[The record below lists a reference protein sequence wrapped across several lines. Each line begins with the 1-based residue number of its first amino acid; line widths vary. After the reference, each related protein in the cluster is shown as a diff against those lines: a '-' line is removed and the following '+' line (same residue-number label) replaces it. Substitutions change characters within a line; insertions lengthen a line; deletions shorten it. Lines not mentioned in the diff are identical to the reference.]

1 MVGEMVESNPLDAPS
16 RAAGETAMIL
26 YCAPATPPTP
36 CPQTARAVAE
46 VQAKRVSLPPVLR
59 KIMQNPVIKWEGKE

>member
-1 MVGEMVESNPLDAPS
+1 
-16 RAAGETAMIL
+16 MIL

-46 VQAKRVSLPPVLR
+46 VQAKRVSLAPVLR
-59 KIMQNPVIKWEGKE
+59 KIMQNPVSKWEGKE